1 MSRPRS
7 RSRRKREA
15 RQAARAARRRLAT
28 PEPVAWLD
36 IPVVLRDWR
45 EQPAARRQSALARL
59 LGIIAAIVAAGVGI
73 LLLVPLLNELFFMAR
88 SPVATVDG
96 VVIETG
102 RYAQARD
109 FRRYEVIREI
119 NQLAEYRRDG
129 TSTTAAEL
137 QAIDGQINE
146 KRLSLASADFQA
158 VEDLVNVTLLGKKA
172 LREGVVVTIDDIRA
186 EQEAVLAPLPR
197 PMPGGNGS
205 DISQPAAGSESPA
218 EPLEQRVAALLDDLD
233 MPRDLFD
240 DLMTMRA
247 IERVYLNRAADS
259 VATVQP
265 HVHLKRIVLNDEEEA
280 ATYLKRY
287 NAGES
292 WSALTL
298 ESLEPEGE
306 ESAQSE
312 GVEENP
318 APSYEAD
325 LGFVPR
331 GILEPSLEAAA
342 FSLDVGSVS
351 EPVPTAEGFVILL
364 VAGKVNLRAV
374 SDEHLD
380 QLRRSAVLDFRQE
393 LRESGNIEYQLD
405 SDKVE
410 WASRHGLRNIGE
422 LDADIPAGGMAR

>member
-1 MSRPRS
+1 M
-7 RSRRKREA
+7 
-15 RQAARAARRRLAT
+15 
-28 PEPVAWLD
+28 
-36 IPVVLRDWR
+36 
-45 EQPAARRQSALARL
+45 
-59 LGIIAAIVAAGVGI
+59 AAGVGI

-109 FRRYEVIREI
+109 FRRYEVLREI

-158 VEDLVNVTLLGKKA
+158 VEDLINVTLLGKKA
-172 LREGVVVTIDDIRA
+172 MREGVVVTIDDIRA
-186 EQEAVLAPLPR
+186 EQEAVLAPLAR
-197 PMPGGNGS
+197 PTPGGNGS
-205 DISQPAAGSESPA
+205 DISQPAASSESPA
-218 EPLEQRVAALLDDLD
+218 EPLEQRVTALLDDLG

-247 IERVYLNRAADS
+247 IERVFLKRAEDS

-265 HVHLKRIVLNDEEEA
+265 HVHLRRIVLKDEEEA

-298 ESLEPEGE
+298 ESLEPGE
-306 ESAQSE
+306 ESASSE
-312 GVEENP
+312 GVEEKP
-318 APSYEAD
+318 APAYEAD
-325 LGFVPR
+325 LDFVPR

-342 FSLDVGSVS
+342 FSLEVGSVS

-364 VAGKVNLRAV
+364 VAATVNLRAV
-374 SDEHLD
+374 SDENLD
-380 QLRRSAVLDFRQE
+380 QLRRRAVLDFRQE